1 MDDDGDVLAARPD
14 RLYEV
19 RPQERVLRRTV
30 KQNVDVFKFPFLDVL
45 KPQKGNQLVEVLRKI
60 EVIDVPKIFPVSVPQ
75 RRVESRPPQ
84 SAEQLVEVPTEPVYV
99 LMVLASK
106 VYSRRELS
114 RLLSGQ
120 GSTAS
125 GSRVEQLLRVGGG
138 VLEVFKVYALNRI
151 QQQRTWSRSLIF
163 LHVAVFKVSPQAR
176 DQVVDIP
183 VMAQTQI
190 PMVVFPM

>member
-14 RLYEV
+14 RLCEV

-45 KPQKGNQLVEVLRKI
+45 EPQKGNQLVEVLRKI
-60 EVIDVPKIFPVSVPQ
+60 DTRSSHQVIDVPKVFPVSVPQ
-75 RRVESRPPQ
+75 RRVESRLPQ

-125 GSRVEQLLRVGGG
+125 GSRVEQLLNNPVPQGRQRRGGG
-138 VLEVFKVYALNRI
+138 LQGLRPEQNSTAADVEQI
-151 QQQRTWSRSLIF
+151 
-163 LHVAVFKVSPQAR
+163 
-176 DQVVDIP
+176 VDIP
-183 VMAQTQI
+183 ARGGLQG
-190 PMVVFPM
+190 FPPGPGPGR